1 MRARETM
8 TFRDDDDDD
17 DDGRAAEARARDE
30 RLTQRARARVV
41 AQHGVGDAH
50 DG

>member
-17 DDGRAAEARARDE
+17 DGRTAEARARDE

-50 DG
+50 D